1 MSALV
6 EATTKASVAVQLL
19 TGGAGLVGL
28 TYTLPPEH
36 AVLTQ
41 LLGLEMIVQF
51 IELLFYFYFLATFQ
65 LNGLAAKRYFDWFI
79 STPIMLFTM
88 AAYFTY
94 KNKEDTRNK
103 EENKE
108 GLSLRD
114 FYTVNQR
121 PLWII
126 FIANFL
132 MLLFGYL
139 GEIGTLGIGTAFT
152 LGTGALL
159 VSFYTLY
166 DKFAKFSEESR
177 LLFYVIFVL
186 WSGYGGG
193 FLLSSVAKNIVFNG
207 LDILAKNFF
216 GLFLTYQILKLSRG

>member
-6 EATTKASVAVQLL
+6 ETTTKASVIVQLV
-19 TGGAGLVGL
+19 TGAFGLAGL
-28 TYTLPPEH
+28 TYTLPKEH

-41 LLGLEMIVQF
+41 LLGLEMLVQV
-51 IELLFYFYFLATFQ
+51 IELLFYFYFVSYFHLDALATI
-65 LNGLAAKRYFDWFI
+65 RYLDWFI

-94 KNKEDTRNK
+94 KNKDEQRNK

-114 FYTVNQR
+114 FYLVNSTS
-121 PLWII
+121 LWTI
-126 FIANFL
+126 FIANFA

-139 GEIGTLGIGTAFT
+139 GEVGTLNTLSAFT
-152 LGTGALL
+152 LGTGAFF

-166 DKFAKFSEESR
+166 DKFAKFSEYSR
-177 LLFYVIFVL
+177 ILFSIMFVL
-186 WSGYGGG
+186 WSGYGLG
-193 FLLSSVAKNIVFNG
+193 FLFSTVTKNIVFNG

-216 GLFLTYQILKLSRG
+216 GVFLTYQIQSLSRA

>member
-6 EATTKASVAVQLL
+6 ESTTKASVIVQLV
-19 TGGAGLVGL
+19 TGALGIAGL
-28 TYTLPPEH
+28 TYTVPKEH
-36 AVLTQ
+36 AILMQ
-41 LLGLEMIVQF
+41 LLGLEMIVQV
-51 IELLFYFYFLATFQ
+51 IELLFYFYFISFFQ
-65 LNGLAAKRYFDWFI
+65 LEGLAQLRYFDWFI

-94 KNKEDTRNK
+94 KNKDEQRNK

-114 FYTVNQR
+114 FYTVNSNS
-121 PLWII
+121 LWTI
-126 FIANFL
+126 FIANFG

-139 GEIGTLGIGTAFT
+139 GEIGSLNKLSAFT
-152 LGTGALL
+152 FGTGAFL

-166 DKFAKFSEESR
+166 DKFAKFSQYSR
-177 LLFYVIFVL
+177 ILFSIMFVL
-186 WSGYGGG
+186 WSGYGLG
-193 FLLSSVAKNIVFNG
+193 FLFSNVSKNIMFNG

-216 GLFLTYQILKLSRG
+216 GLFLTYQIQSLSPG

>member
-6 EATTKASVAVQLL
+6 ENTTKASVIVQIL
-19 TGGAGLVGL
+19 TGALGAFGL
-28 TYTLPPEH
+28 TYTLPTEH
-36 AVLTQ
+36 AVLTK
-41 LLGLEMIVQF
+41 LLGLEMIVQL

-65 LNGLAAKRYFDWFI
+65 VEGLAQKRYFDWVI

-94 KNKEDTRNK
+94 KNKEETRNK

-108 GLSLRD
+108 ELSLSD
-114 FYTVNQR
+114 FYLVNQR
-121 PLWII
+121 SLWII
-126 FIANFL
+126 WIANFA

-139 GEIGTLGIGTAFT
+139 GEIGTLGRASAFT
-152 LGTGALL
+152 LGTGAFL

-166 DKFAKFSEESR
+166 DKFAKFSEYSR
-177 LLFYVIFVL
+177 TLFSIMFIL
-186 WSGYGGG
+186 WSGYGAG
-193 FLLSSVAKNIVFNG
+193 FLLSNVAKNIVFNG

-216 GLFLTYQILKLSRG
+216 GLFLYFQIQSLSRS

>member
-6 EATTKASVAVQLL
+6 ETTTKASIAIQLL
-19 TGGAGLVGL
+19 TGALGIAGL
-28 TYTLPPEH
+28 TYTLPDEH
-36 AVLTQ
+36 AILGK
-41 LLGLEMIVQF
+41 LLGLEMFVQLV
-51 IELLFYFYFLATFQ
+51 ELFFYFYFLTGFQ
-65 LNGLAAKRYFDWFI
+65 LDHLSQTRYFDWVI

-94 KNKEDTRNK
+94 KNKDETRNK

-108 GLSLRD
+108 GLSLTD
-114 FYTVNQR
+114 FYAVNQQS
-121 PLWII
+121 LWTIW
-126 FIANFL
+126 IANFA

-139 GEIGTLGIGTAFT
+139 GEIGSLGKTTAFA
-152 LGTGALL
+152 LGSTAFL

-166 DKFAKFSEESR
+166 DKFAKFSDSSR
-177 LLFYVIFVL
+177 TLFAVMFFL

-193 FLLSSVAKNIVFNG
+193 FLLGNVSKNILFNG

-216 GLFLTYQILKLSRG
+216 GVFLYFQIQSLSKG

>member
-1 MSALV
+1 MSSLV
-6 EATTKASVAVQLL
+6 ETTTKASVVVQVL
-19 TGGAGLVGL
+19 TGAMGTLGL
-28 TYTLPPEH
+28 TYSLPPEH

-41 LLGLEMIVQF
+41 LLGLEMLVQL
-51 IELLFYFYFLATFQ
+51 IELLFYFYFLSSFQ
-65 LNGLAAKRYFDWFI
+65 LEGLAEKRYFDWVI

-94 KNKEDTRNK
+94 KSKDERRNK

-108 GLSLRD
+108 NLSLWD
-114 FYTVNQR
+114 FYLVNQSS
-121 PLWII
+121 LWTI

-132 MLLFGYL
+132 MLMFGYL
-139 GEIGTLGIGTAFT
+139 GEIGILGKASAFT
-152 LGTGALL
+152 FGTGALL

-166 DKFAKFSEESR
+166 DKFAKFSEFSR
-177 LLFYVIFVL
+177 FLFAIMFVL

-193 FLLSSVAKNIVFNG
+193 FLLSSVPKNIVYNG

-216 GLFLTYQILKLSRG
+216 GLFLFFQIQSLPHS

>member
-1 MSALV
+1 MSGLV
-6 EATTKASVAVQLL
+6 ETTTKASVAIQLI
-19 TGGAGLVGL
+19 TGAVGALGL

-36 AVLTQ
+36 AVLNE
-41 LLGLEMIVQF
+41 LLRLEMLVQL
-51 IELLFYFYFLATFQ
+51 IELLFYFYFLSSFQ
-65 LNGLAAKRYFDWFI
+65 LEGLAEKRYFDWVI

-94 KNKEDTRNK
+94 KSKDETRNK
-103 EENKE
+103 DENKE
-108 GLSLRD
+108 GLSLWD
-114 FYTVNQR
+114 FYTINQQ

-126 FIANFL
+126 FIANFC

-139 GEIGTLGIGTAFT
+139 GEIGILGKSSAFT

-166 DKFAKFSEESR
+166 EKFAKFSASAQT
-177 LLFYVIFVL
+177 LFAVMFVL

-193 FLLSSVAKNIVFNG
+193 FLLSSVAKNIVYNG

-216 GLFLTYQILKLSRG
+216 GLFLFYQIQSLSRG